1 MRNTYCISFACRK
14 AKTDKAGKSF
24 ISTIII
30 INGERT
36 SFNLP
41 RKETPADFEKAMS
54 SKRNSEVKAFCETV
68 RQRLDKCASEITLQD
83 IVLTPA
89 TLKEW
94 YLNGHC
100 ASYRL
105 SKLREDYLA
114 VVRKRGVREQGVFKY
129 QFAIDSLIEEIGDKE
144 IKAVTNAD
152 IRKWL
157 ASTNSKF
164 EPSTVY
170 GYFTKLKSFFIYAY
184 NDEKIDRNPFG
195 NLKVGRGI
203 KTVDILSDED
213 YQSIVKSEY
222 DIWRIQRIKDLFVFA
237 CNSGLAWTDCYHLK
251 PEDFVEKD
259 GVLCVVKD
267 RVKTGVPYNAIVLP
281 DGAEIARKYNYDF
294 SSLQVSNQRTNQ
306 SLKDI
311 ESHCKVKSVPSL
323 TFHCARHYYIN
334 KLIALGV
341 SPAVVSKC
349 AGHTNFKQSYAYSN
363 LKIGDLIAEVQK
375 HL

>member
-14 AKTDKAGKSF
+14 AKADKAGKSF
-24 ISTIII
+24 ISAIIV
-30 INGERT
+30 INGQRT
-36 SFNLP
+36 TFNLP
-41 RKETPADFEKAMS
+41 RKENPSEWEKAMA
-54 SKRNSEVKAFCETV
+54 SKRSNEIKTYCETV
-68 RQRLDKCASEITLQD
+68 RQRLDECANDMMLQD
-83 IVLTPA
+83 YPLTA
-89 TLKEW
+89 ANLKDW
-94 YLNGHC
+94 FLNGHS

-105 SKLREDYLA
+105 SKLRSEYLS
-114 VVRKRGVREQGVFKY
+114 VVEKRGVRNTAYFKY
-129 QFAIDSLIEEIGDKE
+129 QFAIDSLIGVIGDKE

-157 ASTNSKF
+157 DTVNAKF

-195 NLKVGRGI
+195 NLKVGRGV
-203 KTVDILSDED
+203 KTVEILSDED
-213 YQSIVKSEY
+213 YQEIAKSEY
-222 DIWRIQRIKDLFVFA
+222 DIWRIQRIKDLFIFA
-237 CNSGLAWTDCYHLK
+237 CNSGLAWTDCYNLK
-251 PEDFVEKD
+251 PQDFVEKD
-259 GVLCVVKD
+259 GALCVVKD
-267 RVKTGVPYNAIVLP
+267 RVKTGVPYNAIVLS

-311 ESHCKVKSVPSL
+311 AAHCKVKSVPSL

-334 KLIALGV
+334 KLIASGV

-349 AGHTNFKQSYAYSN
+349 AGHTNFKQSYSYSN

-375 HL
+375 HI